1 MNLDNTNKNKKDKK
15 GQQDKKCQ
23 KKEKKIKEEIDNL
36 WYRKYLQKC
45 KPTLNNVIGS
55 YYWILHSLIMIS
67 GGLIILFD
75 NNIFHLFILLLITSL
90 DGLACIIFHDC
101 PITTLEAK
109 YSNKSI
115 LETRNCFLK
124 NCNILYKCEHKYEQ
138 TLEFLINMVA
148 FLFGKINVLILMKLF
163 SIKVNNME

>member
-1 MNLDNTNKNKKDKK
+1 MNLDNIKKDKK
-15 GQQDKKCQ
+15 DKKD
-23 KKEKKIKEEIDNL
+23 KKEKKDKKDIKEEIENL

-45 KPTLNNVIGS
+45 KPTLNNIIGS
-55 YYWILHSLIMIS
+55 YYWILHIFIMFS

-101 PITTLEAK
+101 PITTLESK
-109 YSNKSI
+109 YLNRSI
-115 LETRNCFLK
+115 LETRNSFLK
-124 NCNILYKCEHKYEQ
+124 NGNILYKCEHKYEQ

-148 FLFGKINVLILMKLF
+148 FLFGKINVLMLMKLF